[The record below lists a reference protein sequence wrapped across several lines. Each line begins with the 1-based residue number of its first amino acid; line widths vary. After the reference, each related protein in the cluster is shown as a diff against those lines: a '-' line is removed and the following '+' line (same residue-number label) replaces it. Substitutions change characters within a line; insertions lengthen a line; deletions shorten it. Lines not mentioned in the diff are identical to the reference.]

1 MLMKNNF
8 IIISLSYIISY
19 NLNNNNNK
27 KKKIKKKKKKKKKK
41 GDVYEIIL
49 KNSNKIFLFKYKNI
63 NIYFFF

>member
-27 KKKIKKKKKKKKKK
+27 KKKIKKKRVMFMNNIKK
-41 GDVYEIIL
+41 
-49 KNSNKIFLFKYKNI
+49 
-63 NIYFFF
+63 